1 MIFIKQEDYKYDFG
15 IYGIVN
21 KINGCTYVGQTR
33 ENFQRRYWHHRWKLQ
48 NNCHDNQHLQNSW
61 NKYGEN
67 NFEFTVLEIVYDDSS
82 IDDLE
87 IYYIDKYRQIGK
99 CYNILPG
106 GQGRSGIPLSDHA
119 KKIIGEKNRQNM
131 LGKHHSEETKMKMSQ
146 IRKGRHVDRS
156 TDVLNP
162 DVVTK
167 IKSLLIAGKTASE
180 VSRELNIDYKLI
192 NNIISSNTWS
202 SVHVDGWEDFR
213 KSRKTYTRLT
223 KDDHKQI
230 YKMFHYDGID
240 EKTLAAKYHRTID
253 MIRIII
259 RNPKNNP
266 YDNPVPSLK

>member
-1 MIFIKQEDYKYDFG
+1 MVFINQEDYKYDFG

-21 KINGCTYVGQTR
+21 KINGCIYVGQTR

-67 NFEFTVLEIVYDDSS
+67 NFEFIVLEIVYNISL

-106 GQGRSGIPLSDHA
+106 GQGRSGIPLSDRA

-131 LGKHHSEETKMKMSQ
+131 LGKRHSEETKMKMSL
-146 IRKGRHVDRS
+146 IKKGKHVNRS

-162 DVVTK
+162 DIVAK
-167 IKSLLIAGKTASE
+167 IKSLLVVGQTASE
-180 VSRELNIDYKLI
+180 VSSQLNIDYKLI
-192 NNIISSNTWS
+192 NNIISNNTWS
-202 SVHVDGWEDFR
+202 SVYVDGWEDFR
-213 KSRKTYTRLT
+213 KNRKTYKRLT

-240 EKTLAAKYHRTID
+240 EKTLATKYHRTID

-259 RNPKNNP
+259 NNPKNNP
-266 YDNPVPSLK
+266 YDNPVPSL